1 MPPMAPTRA
10 PLVSLEAVQ
19 AAAAQLSGI
28 HTVTP
33 LQRSASLS
41 ELCGRE
47 VLFKCEQLQ
56 RTGSFKFRGA
66 YHHVASLDPS
76 VRQVVAASAGNH
88 AQGVALAARLAGRE
102 AIIYMPTAASIPKI
116 DATRGYG
123 AEVRLVG
130 DSVDDALD
138 AAAAFARETGAHLVP
153 PFDDPLVIAGQGT
166 VGLEIAAQTVGRG
179 PEVVVVPVGGGGLLA
194 GVAAALRGSPAASG
208 PSGPAGTLG
217 AGPARVEPTA
227 EPPGLVGVEAEGAA
241 AMQASLAAGHPVRL
255 EGVRTIADGL
265 AVKAPSALT
274 LAHAEALVDEVV
286 TVSDEEIARALV
298 LLLER
303 AKVVVEPAGAVG
315 LAALLAGKLGT
326 KHSDGSDGAG
336 PVVVVLSGG
345 NVDPLVLTRL
355 IEHGLSSAGRFLRLR
370 VVVDDRPGALA
381 AVTRTLAELGLNVL
395 GVDHHR
401 AGVHVGVDE
410 VEVLLTLETRDAAH
424 GHTAITA
431 LRAACRAVDVL

>member
-1 MPPMAPTRA
+1 MPPVPGSPNA
-10 PLVSLEAVQ
+10 LVTLEAVR
-19 AAAAQLSGI
+19 AAAAQLAGV

-33 LQRSASLS
+33 LQHSASLS

-66 YHHVASLDPS
+66 FNHIASLDPS

-102 AIIYMPTAASIPKI
+102 AVIYMPAAASIPKV

-138 AAAAFARETGAHLVP
+138 AAAAFARESDAHLVP

-166 VGLEIAAQTVGRG
+166 VGLEIGEQAAGRA
-179 PEVVVVPVGGGGLLA
+179 PAVVVVPVGGGGLLA
-194 GVAAALRGSPAASG
+194 GVAAALRGQP
-208 PSGPAGTLG
+208 G
-217 AGPARVEPTA
+217 ARPG
-227 EPPGLVGVEAEGAA
+227 PPGRPRRAHRGLPRIVGVEAEGAA
-241 AMQASLAAGHPVRL
+241 AMKASLAAGHPVRL
-255 EGVRTIADGL
+255 DGVRTIADGL
-265 AVKAPSALT
+265 AVKAPSSLT
-274 LAHAEALVDEVV
+274 LAHAEALVDDVV

-303 AKVVVEPAGAVG
+303 TKAVVEPAGAVG
-315 LAALLAGKLGT
+315 LAALLAGTVGASPGGT
-326 KHSDGSDGAG
+326 G
-336 PVVVVLSGG
+336 PAVVVLSGG

-370 VVVDDRPGALA
+370 LVVDDRPGALA
-381 AVTRTLAELGLNVL
+381 AVTQAVAELGLNVL

-401 AGVHVGVDE
+401 AGVQVGVDE

-424 GHTAITA
+424 GRTAMAA
-431 LRAACRAVDVL
+431 LETFCRSVDPL